1 MRALGRGNGRCDG
14 HGPRRIGWI
23 AAIAGLVMA
32 CSSDA
37 PTESSVLSGTFD
49 LVTIDNT
56 PVPFL
61 DWVNMAQDTLFI
73 TGGEVRTLS
82 RGRASLVLRTR
93 WHTPGGGPQP
103 EASDTLVLTYGENGS
118 TILFNHATYEDT
130 AEVAGTTLIVKTRIN
145 RGMGVAFHRAMVY
158 YRR

>member
-1 MRALGRGNGRCDG
+1 MHSLRGASGRCIG

-23 AAIAGLVMA
+23 AAIAGLMLA

-61 DWVNMAQDTLFI
+61 DWVNMSQDTLFI

-93 WHTPGGGPQP
+93 WHTSGGGPQP
-103 EASDTLVLTYGENGS
+103 EASDTLVLTYSEAGS
-118 TILFNHATYEDT
+118 TILFNHATYKDT
-130 AEVAGTTLIVKTRIN
+130 AEVAGTTLIVKTRVN
-145 RGMGVAFHRAMVY
+145 RGMGVTFHRAMIY